1 VTGMLDRALQI
12 ELGVV
17 ALVMVFIVWSVL
29 TLRRLLRDR
38 ETNRHLLKRLDKLE
52 RKYRELR
59 VRVDE
64 LLEPDE

>member
-1 VTGMLDRALQI
+1 MLSRELQI
-12 ELGVV
+12 ELGIAV
-17 ALVMVFIVWSVL
+17 LVMVFIVWSVV
-29 TLRRLLRDR
+29 TLRRLMRDR